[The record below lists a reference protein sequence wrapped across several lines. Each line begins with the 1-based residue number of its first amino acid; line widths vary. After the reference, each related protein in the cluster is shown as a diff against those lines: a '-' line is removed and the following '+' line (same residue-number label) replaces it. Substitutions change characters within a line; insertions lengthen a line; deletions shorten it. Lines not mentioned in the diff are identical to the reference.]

1 MTEIKNRFFL
11 CRETNDEERIYYKI
25 EAKRTR
31 EKVIEIINGIF
42 EQDNF
47 EQRNDIK
54 WIYATYSI
62 CLLALDKEHKEYEKK
77 FYSIVKAK
85 WEKETYEQSKKQIIN
100 FKK

>member
-1 MTEIKNRFFL
+1 MKADVEENA
-11 CRETNDEERIYYKI
+11 DEKIYYKI
-25 EAKRTR
+25 EAKKTR
-31 EKVIEIINGIF
+31 AKIIEIISEIF

-62 CLLALDKEHKEYEKK
+62 CLLALDKEYEEYEKK
-77 FYSIVKAK
+77 FYSAVIAE

-100 FKK
+100 LKK